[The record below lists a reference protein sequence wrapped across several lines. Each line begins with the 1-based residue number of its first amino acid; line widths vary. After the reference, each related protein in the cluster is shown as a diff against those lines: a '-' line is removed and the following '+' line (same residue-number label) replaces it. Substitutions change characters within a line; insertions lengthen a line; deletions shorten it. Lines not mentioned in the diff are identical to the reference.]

1 MSLFEQSLINNYVFS
16 ENLENQI
23 AGGAPITELL
33 ASQSVQQ
40 GFLGGGGGG
49 GHKSSVL
56 SNKKHLSVPVGLV
69 MMSHTEYVYPSQHQ
83 RLCNRDVQESLFDNL
98 IDIVREPLESPVI
111 KRAKSLKHRGEVPK
125 KQTKRV
131 KTAGVNDTTKIKK

>member
-1 MSLFEQSLINNYVFS
+1 MIYTMSLFEQSLINNYVFS

-40 GFLGGGGGG
+40 GFLGGGGSG
-49 GHKSSVL
+49 GHESSVL

-69 MMSHTEYVYPSQHQ
+69 MMSHTEYVYPNQQ

-98 IDIVREPLESPVI
+98 IDLIRESETGVKGKS
-111 KRAKSLKHRGEVPK
+111 KGKSLKHRAEVPK
-125 KQTKRV
+125 KRTKKQTNK
-131 KTAGVNDTTKIKK
+131 

>member
-40 GFLGGGGGG
+40 GFLGGGG
-49 GHKSSVL
+49 HKSSVL

-69 MMSHTEYVYPSQHQ
+69 MMSHTEYVYPNQQ
-83 RLCNRDVQESLFDNL
+83 RFCNRDVQESLFDNL
-98 IDIVREPLESPVI
+98 IDLIRESETGVKGKS
-111 KRAKSLKHRGEVPK
+111 KGKSLKHRGEVPK
-125 KQTKRV
+125 KRTKKQTNK
-131 KTAGVNDTTKIKK
+131 

>member
-1 MSLFEQSLINNYVFS
+1 MIYTMSLFEQSLINNYVFS

-40 GFLGGGGGG
+40 GFLGGGGR
-49 GHKSSVL
+49 GHESSVL

-69 MMSHTEYVYPSQHQ
+69 MMAHTEYVYPNQ
-83 RLCNRDVQESLFDNL
+83 RYCNRDVQEPLFDNL
-98 IDIVREPLESPVI
+98 IDLIRDSENGA
-111 KRAKSLKHRGEVPK
+111 KGKTKTKGKSLKHRGEVPK
-125 KQTKRV
+125 KQTK
-131 KTAGVNDTTKIKK
+131 KHK

>member
-1 MSLFEQSLINNYVFS
+1 MSLYEQSLINNYVFS

-33 ASQSVQQ
+33 STQSVQQ
-40 GFLGGGGGG
+40 GFLSGGGGGG

-83 RLCNRDVQESLFDNL
+83 RLCNRDVQEPLFDNL
-98 IDIVREPLESPVI
+98 IDLIRESETGVKGKP
-111 KRAKSLKHRGEVPK
+111 KGKSLKHRGEVPK
-125 KQTKRV
+125 KQTK
-131 KTAGVNDTTKIKK
+131 KNKKDV

>member
-40 GFLGGGGGG
+40 GVLGGGGG
-49 GHKSSVL
+49 HESSVL

-69 MMSHTEYVYPSQHQ
+69 MMSHTEYVYPNQQ
-83 RLCNRDVQESLFDNL
+83 RFCNRDVQESLFDNL
-98 IDIVREPLESPVI
+98 IDLIRESETGVKGKS
-111 KRAKSLKHRGEVPK
+111 KGKSLKHRGEVPK
-125 KQTKRV
+125 KRTKKQTNK
-131 KTAGVNDTTKIKK
+131 

>member
-33 ASQSVQQ
+33 ASQSVQP
-40 GFLGGGGGG
+40 GGLSGGGGGG
-49 GHKSSVL
+49 GGRGHESSVL

-69 MMSHTEYVYPSQHQ
+69 MMAHTEYVYPNQ
-83 RLCNRDVQESLFDNL
+83 RYCNRDVQEPLFDNL
-98 IDIVREPLESPVI
+98 IDLIRDSENGV
-111 KRAKSLKHRGEVPK
+111 KGKTKTKGKSLKHRGEVPK
-125 KQTKRV
+125 KQTK
-131 KTAGVNDTTKIKK
+131 KHK

>member
-23 AGGAPITELL
+23 AGGAPITELV

-40 GFLGGGGGG
+40 GVLGGGGG
-49 GHKSSVL
+49 HESSVL

-69 MMSHTEYVYPSQHQ
+69 MMSHTEYVYPNQQ
-83 RLCNRDVQESLFDNL
+83 RFCNRDVQESLFDNL

-131 KTAGVNDTTKIKK
+131 KIAGVNDTTKIKK

>member
-40 GFLGGGGGG
+40 GFLGGGEGG

-98 IDIVREPLESPVI
+98 IDLIRESETGVKGKS
-111 KRAKSLKHRGEVPK
+111 KGKSLKHRVEVPK
-125 KQTKRV
+125 KRTKKQTNK
-131 KTAGVNDTTKIKK
+131 

>member
-40 GFLGGGGGG
+40 GILGGGGGSG
-49 GHKSSVL
+49 GHESSVL

-69 MMSHTEYVYPSQHQ
+69 MMSHTEYVYPNQ
-83 RLCNRDVQESLFDNL
+83 RYCNRDVQESLFDNL
-98 IDIVREPLESPVI
+98 IDIVREPLESPAI

-131 KTAGVNDTTKIKK
+131 KPPV